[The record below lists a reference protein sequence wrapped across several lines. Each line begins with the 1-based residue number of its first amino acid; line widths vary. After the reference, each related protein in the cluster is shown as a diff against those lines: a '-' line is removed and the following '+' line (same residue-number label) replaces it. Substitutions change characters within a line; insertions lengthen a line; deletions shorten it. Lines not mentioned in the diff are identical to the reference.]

1 MDCPAKRYKVI
12 FSLRLFTSFFVLF
25 TVTALALKG
34 IERASAFLLE
44 YPPPFCKSTGNIS
57 IMIIYVKF
65 YLYRTITY
73 SINSDSIRR
82 II

>member
-44 YPPPFCKSTGNIS
+44 YPPHFARVPVI
-57 IMIIYVKF
+57 
-65 YLYRTITY
+65 
-73 SINSDSIRR
+73 
-82 II
+82 